1 MTSELIAKSNK
12 ANAKR
17 ANDYL
22 VKRGIVVNCTNDK
35 AQIKSMESFIFGCDS
50 SYKKIIVK

>member
-1 MTSELIAKSNK
+1 MTSKLIAQSNRV
-12 ANAKR
+12 NAKR

-22 VKRGIVVNCTNDK
+22 VKRGIEVKCTNDK

-50 SYKKIIVK
+50 SYKKIVVK

>member
-12 ANAKR
+12 ANAKK